1 VGQVQPV
8 LIEGYN
14 DGISVGRAYHDAP
27 EIDGMGFIE
36 GQAEVG
42 KILPVKITGA
52 MVHDLTGQLKA

>member
-1 VGQVQPV
+1 MV
-8 LIEGYN
+8 
-14 DGISVGRAYHDAP
+14 
-27 EIDGMGFIE
+27 FIE